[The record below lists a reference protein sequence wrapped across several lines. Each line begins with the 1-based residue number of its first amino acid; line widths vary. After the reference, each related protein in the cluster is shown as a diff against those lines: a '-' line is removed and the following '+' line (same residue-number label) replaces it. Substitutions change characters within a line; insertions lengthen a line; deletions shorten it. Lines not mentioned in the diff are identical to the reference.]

1 MYRGRQFGARQRQH
15 GAALILVA
23 VGMVALLL
31 MAGLALDGGHIFLNK
46 TRLQN
51 TVDAAA
57 LSAAKTI
64 DETKGSTSEA
74 TTAAMAAFSNNAAA
88 YGNAE
93 LQRSYGGGS
102 GSLSVTVQYSAT
114 LRPFTPGAPNG
125 PYVRVIATGF
135 TMPAWLVS
143 LAGVAE
149 KTVAAT
155 AVAGPSPTLD
165 RQVCNLAPMMVCGDP
180 SKDPA
185 EGPNNFWGYEQGAPD
200 VLKTAASGHWE
211 GTPGPG
217 NFQLIR
223 LGGSGA
229 AVVRENLA
237 GGYPGCLSM
246 GDTIETEPGNS
257 VGPVAQ
263 GLNTRFGQ
271 YAGPMGG
278 TDGQYPPDVVTDA
291 QAPKLVAGE
300 DPVTGED
307 TVLQNGQLVTIENAG
322 ELLYDYDE
330 YKEDLK
336 DVSSYDYQPRELG
349 GIGEYE
355 RRKVTIPVG
364 DCSTTTN
371 GHGFVPLL
379 GFACF
384 FLLQPAEQK
393 GNEAHVFGQFVG
405 DCTVNGVPGVNPGTG
420 PEPYRIQLYDDPDSK
435 DS

>member
-1 MYRGRQFGARQRQH
+1 MRGALGFGLSGRQR
-15 GAALILVA
+15 GAALILVV

-31 MAGLALDGGHIFLNK
+31 VAGLALDGGHVFLNK

-51 TVDAAA
+51 TADAAA
-57 LSAAKTI
+57 LSAAKSL
-64 DETKGSTSEA
+64 DETSGNTAEA
-74 TTAAMAAFSNNAAA
+74 TSAALVAFGNNAAA
-88 YGNAE
+88 AGNAE
-93 LQRSYGGGS
+93 MSRAYAGGTGD
-102 GSLSVTVQYSAT
+102 LSVTVEYSAT

-125 PYVRVIATGF
+125 PYVRVIARGF
-135 TMPAWLVS
+135 SMPAWLVT
-143 LAGVAE
+143 LAGINE

-165 RQVCNLAPMMVCGDP
+165 QQVCNLAPMMVCGDP
-180 SKDPA
+180 SRNPADDPS
-185 EGPNNFWGYEQGAPD
+185 NFWGYEQGTPD

-237 GGYPGCLSM
+237 GGYPGCVSV
-246 GDTIETEPGNS
+246 GDTMETEPGNS

-263 GLNTRFGQ
+263 GMNTRFGD
-271 YAGPMGG
+271 YRGPMAG
-278 TDGQYPPDVVTDA
+278 TQSTYPPDVIVDA
-291 QAPKLVAGE
+291 QSPALVAGE
-300 DPVTGED
+300 DPGTGED
-307 TVLQNGQLVTIENAG
+307 TVLQNGQVITRDNVDQ
-322 ELLYDYDE
+322 LYDYEE
-330 YKEDLK
+330 YRADLREPAG
-336 DVSSYDYQPRELG
+336 YDYQPREAG
-349 GIGEYE
+349 GIGEYD

-371 GHGFVPLL
+371 GQGTVPVL

-384 FLLQPAEQK
+384 FLLQPAEQR

-405 DCTVNGVPGVNPGTG
+405 DCTVNGMPGPSPGSG
-420 PEPYRIQLYDDPDSK
+420 PEPYRIQLYDDPDSH

>member
-1 MYRGRQFGARQRQH
+1 MRSGGGYGTRERQR
-15 GAALILVA
+15 GAALILIV

-31 MAGLALDGGHIFLNK
+31 MAGLALDGGHVFLNK

-64 DETKGSTSEA
+64 DETNGNTAEA
-74 TTAAMAAFSNNAAA
+74 TAAALVAFGSNAAA
-88 YGNAE
+88 AGNAE
-93 LQRSYGGGS
+93 LSRAYGGGA
-102 GSLSVTVQYSAT
+102 GDLTVTVEYSTT
-114 LRPFTPGAPNG
+114 LRPFAPGAPNG
-125 PYVRVIATGF
+125 PYVRVIARGF
-135 TMPAWLVS
+135 TMPAWLVT
-143 LAGVAE
+143 LAGINE

-155 AVAGPSPTLD
+155 AVAGPSPTLNQ
-165 RQVCNLAPMMVCGDP
+165 QVCNLAPMMVCGDP
-180 SKDPA
+180 SRNPA
-185 EGPNNFWGYEQGAPD
+185 EDPENFWGYELGAPD

-237 GGYPGCLSM
+237 GGYPGCVSV
-246 GDTIETEPGNS
+246 GDTMETEPGNS

-263 GLNTRFGQ
+263 GMNTRFGE
-271 YAGPMGG
+271 YSGPMAGNQA
-278 TDGQYPPDVVTDA
+278 QYPPDVIVDA
-291 QAPKLVAGE
+291 QSPSLVAGE

-307 TVLQNGQLVTIENAG
+307 TVLQNGQVITRDNVE
-322 ELLYDYDE
+322 ELYDY
-330 YKEDLK
+330 EDYRTDLREPAA
-336 DVSSYDYQPRELG
+336 YDYQPRESG

-364 DCSTTTN
+364 DCTTTTN
-371 GHGFVPLL
+371 GQGTVPVL

-384 FLLQPAEQK
+384 FLLQPAVQR

-405 DCTVNGVPGVNPGTG
+405 DCTVNGMPGPGPGSG
-420 PEPYRIQLYDDPDSK
+420 PEPYRIQLYDDPDSN

>member
-1 MYRGRQFGARQRQH
+1 MYRRVHFGSRGYQQ
-15 GAALILVA
+15 GAALILVV

-31 MAGLALDGGHIFLNK
+31 MAGLALDGGHVFLNK

-57 LSAAKTI
+57 LSAAKTL
-64 DETKGSTSEA
+64 DDTKGNTTAA
-74 TTAAMAAFSNNAAA
+74 TAAAMAAFNSNAAA
-88 YGNAE
+88 YGNVE
-93 LQRSYGGGS
+93 LERSYGGGS
-102 GSLSVTVQYSAT
+102 GTLTVTVQYSAT
-114 LRPFTPGAPNG
+114 LRPFTPGSTSG
-125 PYVRVIATGF
+125 PYVRVIAASF
-135 TMPAWLVS
+135 TMPAWLVN
-143 LAGVAE
+143 LVGITE

-155 AVAGPSPTLD
+155 AVAGPSPTLNQ
-165 RQVCNLAPMMVCGDP
+165 QVCNLAPMMVCGDP
-180 SKDPA
+180 SQDPKA
-185 EGPNNFWGYEQGAPD
+185 PGGDPDNFWGYEQGAPD

-223 LGGSGA
+223 LGGAGA
-229 AVVRENLA
+229 AIVRENMA
-237 GGYPGCLSM
+237 GDYAGCASV
-246 GDTIETEPGNS
+246 GDTIETEPGNT

-278 TDGQYPPDVVTDA
+278 TQDQYPPDVITDA
-291 QAPKLVAGE
+291 QDPQLEAGE

-307 TVLQNGQLVTIENAG
+307 TVLQNGQLVTMENV
-322 ELLYDYDE
+322 EERLFDYEE
-330 YKEDLK
+330 YKAALNADP
-336 DVSSYDYQPRELG
+336 STYDNAPPE
-349 GIGEYE
+349 GEFE

-364 DCSTTTN
+364 DCSITTN
-371 GHGFVPLL
+371 GHGYVPVL

-384 FLLQPAEQK
+384 FLLQPAKQK

-405 DCTVNGVPGVNPGTG
+405 DCTVNGMPGTTPGTG

>member
-1 MYRGRQFGARQRQH
+1 MQRRGNLVSRERQQGI
-15 GAALILVA
+15 ALVLVT

-31 MAGLALDGGHIFLNK
+31 VAGLALDGGHIFLNK

-57 LSAAKTI
+57 LSAAKTL
-64 DETKGSTSEA
+64 DETKGNTTEA
-74 TTAAMAAFSNNAAA
+74 TAAAMAAFNSNAGA

-93 LQRSYGGGS
+93 MQRSYAGGS
-102 GSLSVTVQYSAT
+102 GSLAVTVQYSAT
-114 LRPFTPGAPNG
+114 LRPFTPGAPAG
-125 PYVRVIATGF
+125 PYVRVIASGF
-135 TMPAWLVS
+135 TMPAWLVN
-143 LAGVAE
+143 LAGITE
-149 KTVAAT
+149 KTVAAS
-155 AVAGPSPTLD
+155 AVAGPSPTLN

-180 SKDPA
+180 NKDPKA
-185 EGPNNFWGYEQGAPD
+185 PGGDPDNFWGYEQGAPD

-223 LGGSGA
+223 LGGAGA
-229 AVVRENLA
+229 AIVRSNLA
-237 GGYPGCLSM
+237 GGYQGCASV
-246 GDTIETEPGNS
+246 GDTIETEPGNT

-278 TDGQYPPDVVTDA
+278 TQSQYPPDVITDA
-291 QAPKLVAGE
+291 QDPQLTAGE

-307 TVLQNGQLVTIENAG
+307 TVLQNGQLVTIDNVE
-322 ELLYDYDE
+322 ERLFDYEE
-330 YKEDLK
+330 YKDALNQ
-336 DVSSYDYQPRELG
+336 DPSTYDNQPPK
-349 GIGEYE
+349 GEFE
-355 RRKVTIPVG
+355 RRKVTVPVG
-364 DCSTTTN
+364 DCTTTTN
-371 GHGFVPLL
+371 GHGYVPVL
-379 GFACF
+379 GFACY

-405 DCTVNGVPGVNPGTG
+405 DCTVNGMPGTNPGAG
-420 PEPYRIQLYDDPDSK
+420 PEPYRIQLYDDPDSR

>member
-1 MYRGRQFGARQRQH
+1 MRRGGGYGTRERQR
-15 GAALILVA
+15 GAALILIV

-31 MAGLALDGGHIFLNK
+31 MAGLALDGGHVFLNK

-64 DETKGSTSEA
+64 DETNGNTAEA
-74 TTAAMAAFSNNAAA
+74 TAAALVAFGSNAAA
-88 YGNAE
+88 AGNAE
-93 LQRSYGGGS
+93 LSRAYGGGA
-102 GSLSVTVQYSAT
+102 GDLTVTVEYSTT
-114 LRPFTPGAPNG
+114 LRPFAPGAPNG
-125 PYVRVIATGF
+125 PYVRVIARGF
-135 TMPAWLVS
+135 TMPAWLVT
-143 LAGVAE
+143 LAGINE

-155 AVAGPSPTLD
+155 AVAGPSPTLNQ
-165 RQVCNLAPMMVCGDP
+165 QVCNLAPMMVCGDP
-180 SKDPA
+180 SRNPA
-185 EGPNNFWGYEQGAPD
+185 EDPENFWGYELGAPD

-237 GGYPGCLSM
+237 GGYPGCVSV
-246 GDTIETEPGNS
+246 GDTMETEPGNS

-263 GLNTRFGQ
+263 GMNTRFGE
-271 YAGPMGG
+271 YSGPMAGNQA
-278 TDGQYPPDVVTDA
+278 QYPPDVIVDA
-291 QAPKLVAGE
+291 QSPSLVAGE

-307 TVLQNGQLVTIENAG
+307 TVLQNGQVITRDNVE
-322 ELLYDYDE
+322 ELYDY
-330 YKEDLK
+330 EDYRTDLREPAA
-336 DVSSYDYQPRELG
+336 YDYQPRESG

-364 DCSTTTN
+364 DCTTTTN
-371 GHGFVPLL
+371 GQGTVPVL

-384 FLLQPAEQK
+384 FLLQPAVQR

-405 DCTVNGVPGVNPGTG
+405 DCTVNGMPGPGPGSG
-420 PEPYRIQLYDDPDSK
+420 PEPYRIQLYDDPDSN

>member
-1 MYRGRQFGARQRQH
+1 MNRRGGFGWQARQQ
-15 GAALILVA
+15 GVALILVV
-23 VGMVALLL
+23 VGMVAMLL
-31 MAGLALDGGHIFLNK
+31 MAGLALDGGHMFLNK

-51 TVDAAA
+51 TVDAVA
-57 LSAAKTI
+57 LSAAKTL
-64 DETKGSTSEA
+64 DETKGNTTEA
-74 TTAAMAAFSNNAAA
+74 TTAAMAAFNSNAAA

-93 LQRSYGGGS
+93 LQGSYGGGS
-102 GSLSVTVQYSAT
+102 GSLTVTVQYSAT
-114 LRPFTPGAPNG
+114 LRPFTPGAASG
-125 PYVRVIATGF
+125 PYVRVIAAGF
-135 TMPAWLVS
+135 TMPAWLVN
-143 LAGVAE
+143 LAGITG

-155 AVAGPSPTLD
+155 AVAGPSPALN

-180 SKDPA
+180 SKDPKDPS
-185 EGPNNFWGYEQGAPD
+185 GDPDNFWGYEQGAPD

-229 AVVRENLA
+229 AIVRENLA
-237 GGYPGCLSM
+237 GGYQGCASV
-246 GDTIETEPGNS
+246 GDTIETEPGNT

-271 YAGPMGG
+271 YAGPMNG
-278 TDGQYPPDVVTDA
+278 TQDQYPPDVITDA
-291 QAPKLVAGE
+291 QDPLLQAGE

-307 TVLQNGQLVTIENAG
+307 IVLQNDDPITTANVADRLF
-322 ELLYDYDE
+322 DYEE
-330 YKEDLK
+330 YKDAL
-336 DVSSYDYQPRELG
+336 DVPSTYDNAPPD
-349 GIGEYE
+349 GEFE
-355 RRKVTIPVG
+355 RRTVTIPVG

-371 GHGFVPLL
+371 GHGYVPVL

-405 DCTVNGVPGVNPGTG
+405 ECTVNGMPGTTPGTG
-420 PEPYRIQLYDDPDSK
+420 PEPYRIQLYDDPDSG